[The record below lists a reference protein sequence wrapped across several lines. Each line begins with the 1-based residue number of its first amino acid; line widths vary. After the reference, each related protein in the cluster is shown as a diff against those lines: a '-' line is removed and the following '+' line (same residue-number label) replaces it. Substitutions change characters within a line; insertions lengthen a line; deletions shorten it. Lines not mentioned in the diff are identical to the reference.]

1 MSKISKIKILEQKDL
16 EQMLKERRVNAD
28 LLSFVKEYFSLIA
41 HSSGRIR
48 LRASAKLL
56 ELKKD
61 PRFYELDLKS
71 ILAIFKNIKALK
83 ETNFNALTGSLTI
96 IYDAE
101 LFAPFLWE
109 QWLKGENLQEIANAI
124 NSQIDSI
131 KS

>member
-16 EQMLKERRVNAD
+16 EQMLKERRVNAN

>member
-1 MSKISKIKILEQKDL
+1 MSESSKIKKLEQKDL

-28 LLSFVKEYFSLIA
+28 LLSFVREYFSLIA
-41 HSSGRIR
+41 HSRGRIR

-61 PRFYELDLKS
+61 PRFCDLDLKS
-71 ILAIFKNIKALK
+71 ILAIFKNLKSLK
-83 ETNFNALTGSLTI
+83 EVSFNALTGSLTI
-96 IYDAE
+96 IYSAE